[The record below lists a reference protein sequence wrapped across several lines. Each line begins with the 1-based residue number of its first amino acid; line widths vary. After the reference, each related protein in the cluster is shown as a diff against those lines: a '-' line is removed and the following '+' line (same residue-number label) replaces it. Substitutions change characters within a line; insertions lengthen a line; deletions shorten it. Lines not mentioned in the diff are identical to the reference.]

1 MNKTKL
7 IIKYL
12 VLDFLAAMVAWGAFF
27 IFRKC
32 YVDGIF
38 NSYYLRYVWSDH
50 KLYIGVIVI
59 PLFWLM
65 LHGLIGLYRNVYRK
79 SRLREFL
86 QVMTTSVF
94 GVLILFFTL
103 LLDDEILEY
112 RNYYQYVSVLF
123 VLHFGLTAIFRFV
136 LSSRVA
142 YQIKS
147 RKIGFPTILVGS
159 GQRAQKIYDELISA
173 KKSEGHFFEG
183 YVNINGEETSIDGL
197 KKLGSKNNLIEIIK
211 ELKIK
216 EVLIAIE
223 ENQKT
228 EIAEILSILDGENI
242 VIKVIPNLYQHLAGM
257 VKMGN
262 VFGAVLIE
270 IKIDVLPPWQKFVK
284 RLFDIL
290 TSVFILVL
298 GFPFYL
304 LIGLLV
310 KFSSE
315 GPMFFSQ
322 ERIGLGGKP
331 FNIFKY
337 RSMRIDAEAEGP
349 QLSKE
354 NDPRITALGKL
365 LRKTR
370 IDEFPQFWNVL
381 KGDMSLVGPRPE
393 RQFFINQITEKAPH
407 YRRLHRIKPGIT
419 SWGQVKYG
427 YAENVDEMLE
437 RLQYDLLYL
446 ENISIVLDLKI
457 LIYTVLIMFQA
468 RGK

>member
-103 LLDDEILEY
+103 LLDDEVLEY

-381 KGDMSLVGPRPE
+381 KGDMSLVCPRPE

-427 YAENVDEMLE
+427 YAENVDEMVE

>member
-1 MNKTKL
+1 LNKTKL

-315 GPMFFSQ
+315 GPIFFSQ
-322 ERIGLGGKP
+322 ERIGLRGKP

-427 YAENVDEMLE
+427 YAENVDEMVE

>member
-1 MNKTKL
+1 LNKTKL

-103 LLDDEILEY
+103 LLDDEVLEY

-419 SWGQVKYG
+419 
-427 YAENVDEMLE
+427 
-437 RLQYDLLYL
+437 
-446 ENISIVLDLKI
+446 
-457 LIYTVLIMFQA
+457 
-468 RGK
+468 

>member
-12 VLDFLAAMVAWGAFF
+12 VLDFLAAMVAWGVFF

-32 YVDGIF
+32 YVDGIY

-50 KLYIGVIVI
+50 KLYIGIIVI

-103 LLDDEILEY
+103 LLDDEVLEY
-112 RNYYQYVSVLF
+112 KNYYQYVTVLF
-123 VLHFGLTAIFRFV
+123 VLHFGLTAIFRIV
-136 LSSRVA
+136 LSSRIA

-159 GQRAQKIYDELISA
+159 GPRAQKIYDELISA

-183 YVNINGEETSIDGL
+183 YVNINGEQTSIDGL
-197 KKLGSKNNLIEIIK
+197 KKLGSKNDLIEIIK

-216 EVLIAIE
+216 EILIAIE

-290 TSVFILVL
+290 TSILILVL

-315 GPMFFSQ
+315 GPMFFMQ

-331 FNIFKY
+331 FKIFKY
-337 RSMRIDAEAEGP
+337 RSMRVDAEAKGP

-393 RQFFINQITEKAPH
+393 RQFFINQIIEKAPH

-427 YAENVDEMLE
+427 YAENVDEMVE

-446 ENISIVLDLKI
+446 ENISIILDLKI
-457 LIYTVLIMFQA
+457 LIYTVLIMFQG

>member
-1 MNKTKL
+1 LNKTKL

-12 VLDFLAAMVAWGAFF
+12 VLDFLAAMVAWGVFF

-38 NSYYLRYVWSDH
+38 NPYYLRYVWGDH
-50 KLYIGVIVI
+50 KLYIGIVVI
-59 PLFWLM
+59 PLFWII

-86 QVMTTSVF
+86 QVMTTSIM
-94 GVLILFFTL
+94 GVLVLFFTL
-103 LLDDEILEY
+103 LLDDEVIGY
-112 RNYYQYVSVLF
+112 QNYYQYVTVLF
-123 VLHFGLTAIFRFV
+123 ALHFGLTAVFRFT
-136 LSSRVA
+136 LSSRIA

-147 RKIGFPTILVGS
+147 RKIGFSTILVGS
-159 GQRAQKIYDELISA
+159 GSRAQKIYDELISA
-173 KKSEGHFFEG
+173 KKSEGHFFKG
-183 YVNINGEETSIDGL
+183 YVNINGEKTSINGL
-197 KKLGSKNNLIEIIK
+197 DKLGTKTDLVKIIK
-211 ELKIK
+211 EFNIK
-216 EVLIAIE
+216 EVIIATE
-223 ENQKT
+223 EDQKT

-242 VIKVIPNLYQHLAGM
+242 VIKVIPNLYQHLTGM

-270 IKIDVLPPWQKFVK
+270 IKIDVLPPWQEFFK
-284 RLFDIL
+284 RFFDIL
-290 TSVFILVL
+290 IAIITLVL
-298 GFPFYL
+298 GLPFYIL
-304 LIGLLV
+304 VGLSV

-315 GPMFFSQ
+315 GPIFFSQ
-322 ERIGLGGKP
+322 ERIGLGGKA
-331 FNIFKY
+331 FYIFKF
-337 RSMRIDAEAEGP
+337 RSMKVDAEAMGP

-354 NDPRITALGKL
+354 NDPRITVLGKF

-381 KGDMSLVGPRPE
+381 IGDMSLVGPRPE
-393 RQFFINQITEKAPH
+393 RQFFINQIIEKAPH
-407 YRRLHRIKPGIT
+407 YKRLHRIKPGIT

-427 YAENVDEMLE
+427 YAENVDEMIE

-446 ENISIVLDLKI
+446 ENISIILDLKI
-457 LIYTVLIMFQA
+457 LIYTVLIMIQG

>member
-12 VLDFLAAMVAWGAFF
+12 VLDFLAAMVAWGVFF

-32 YVDGIF
+32 YVDGIY

-50 KLYIGVIVI
+50 KLYIGIIVI

-103 LLDDEILEY
+103 LLDDEVLEY
-112 RNYYQYVSVLF
+112 KNYYQYVTVLF
-123 VLHFGLTAIFRFV
+123 VLHFGLTAIFRIV
-136 LSSRVA
+136 LSSRIA

-159 GQRAQKIYDELISA
+159 GPQAQKIYNELISA

-183 YVNINGEETSIDGL
+183 YVNINGEQTSIDGL
-197 KKLGSKNNLIEIIK
+197 KKLGSKNDLIEIIK

-216 EVLIAIE
+216 EILIAIE

-290 TSVFILVL
+290 TSILILVL

-315 GPMFFSQ
+315 GPMFFMQ

-331 FNIFKY
+331 FKIFKY
-337 RSMRIDAEAEGP
+337 RSMRVDAEAKGP

-393 RQFFINQITEKAPH
+393 RQFFINQIIEKAPH

-427 YAENVDEMLE
+427 YAENVDEMVE

-446 ENISIVLDLKI
+446 ENISIILDLKI
-457 LIYTVLIMFQA
+457 LIYTVLIMFQG

>member
-12 VLDFLAAMVAWGAFF
+12 VLDFLAAMVAWGVFF

-32 YVDGIF
+32 YVDGIY

-50 KLYIGVIVI
+50 KLYIGIIVI

-103 LLDDEILEY
+103 LLDDEVLEY
-112 RNYYQYVSVLF
+112 KNYYQYVTVLF
-123 VLHFGLTAIFRFV
+123 VLHFGLTAIFRIV
-136 LSSRVA
+136 LSSRIA

-159 GQRAQKIYDELISA
+159 GPRAQKIYNELISA

-183 YVNINGEETSIDGL
+183 YVNINGEQTSIDGL
-197 KKLGSKNNLIEIIK
+197 KKLGSKNDLIEIIK

-216 EVLIAIE
+216 EILIAIE

-290 TSVFILVL
+290 TSILILVL

-315 GPMFFSQ
+315 GPMFFMQ

-331 FNIFKY
+331 FKIFKY
-337 RSMRIDAEAEGP
+337 RSMRVDAEAKGP

-393 RQFFINQITEKAPH
+393 RQFFINQIIEKAPH

-427 YAENVDEMLE
+427 YAENVDEMVE

-446 ENISIVLDLKI
+446 ENISIILDLKI
-457 LIYTVLIMFQA
+457 LIYTVLIMFQG

>member
-1 MNKTKL
+1 LNKTKL

-103 LLDDEILEY
+103 LLDDEVLEY

-427 YAENVDEMLE
+427 YAENVDEMVE

>member
-50 KLYIGVIVI
+50 KFYIGVIVI

-103 LLDDEILEY
+103 LLDDEVLEY

-427 YAENVDEMLE
+427 YAENVDEMVE

>member
-427 YAENVDEMLE
+427 YAENVDEMVE

>member
-103 LLDDEILEY
+103 LLDDEVLEY

-123 VLHFGLTAIFRFV
+123 ALHFGLTAIFRFV

-427 YAENVDEMLE
+427 YAENVDEMVE

>member
-1 MNKTKL
+1 LNKTKL

>member
-103 LLDDEILEY
+103 LLDDEVLEY

-427 YAENVDEMLE
+427 YAENVDEMVE

>member
-1 MNKTKL
+1 MNKTRL

-12 VLDFLAAMVAWGAFF
+12 LLDFLAAMVAWGTFF
-27 IFRKC
+27 IYRKC
-32 YVDGIF
+32 FVDGVY
-38 NSYYLRYVWSDH
+38 NSYYLRYVWDDH
-50 KLYIGVIVI
+50 KLYIGIVVI
-59 PLFWLM
+59 PIFWIL

-79 SRLREFL
+79 SRLREFS
-86 QVMTTSVF
+86 QVLTTSIM

-103 LLDDEILEY
+103 LLDDEVMEY
-112 RNYYQYVSVLF
+112 RNYYQYLTVLF
-123 VLHFGLTAIFRFV
+123 TLHFGLTAIFRFA
-136 LSSRVA
+136 LSSRIA
-142 YQIKS
+142 HQIKS

-159 GQRAQKIYDELISA
+159 GSWAQKIYDELISA
-173 KKSEGHFFEG
+173 KKSEGHFFKG
-183 YVNINGEETSIDGL
+183 YVNINGEKTSVKGL
-197 KKLGSKNNLIEIIK
+197 KKLGSKIDLIRIIK
-211 ELKIK
+211 DFNIK
-216 EVLIAIE
+216 EVIIATE

-228 EIAEILSILDGENI
+228 EIAEILSILDGESI
-242 VIKVIPNLYQHLAGM
+242 VIKVIPNLYQHLTGM

-284 RLFDIL
+284 RFFDVL
-290 TSVFILVL
+290 TSILILVL
-298 GFPFYL
+298 GMPFYV

-310 KFSSE
+310 KLSSY
-315 GPMFFSQ
+315 GPVFFTQ
-322 ERIGLGGKP
+322 ERIGLGGKS
-331 FNIFKY
+331 FRIFKY
-337 RSMRIDAEAEGP
+337 RSMRVDAEAKGP

-354 NDPRITALGKL
+354 NDPRITGLGKF

-393 RQFFINQITEKAPH
+393 RQFFIDQIIEKAPH

-427 YAENVDEMLE
+427 YAENVDEMVE

-457 LIYTVLIMFQA
+457 LIYTVLIMFQG

>member
-12 VLDFLAAMVAWGAFF
+12 VLDFLAAMVAWGVFF

-32 YVDGIF
+32 YVDGIY

-50 KLYIGVIVI
+50 KLYIGIIVI

-103 LLDDEILEY
+103 LLDDEVLEY
-112 RNYYQYVSVLF
+112 KNYYQYVTVLF
-123 VLHFGLTAIFRFV
+123 VLHFGLTAIFRIV
-136 LSSRVA
+136 LSSRIA

-159 GQRAQKIYDELISA
+159 GPRAQKIYNELISA

-183 YVNINGEETSIDGL
+183 YVNINGEQTSIDGL
-197 KKLGSKNNLIEIIK
+197 KKLGSKNDLIEIIK

-216 EVLIAIE
+216 EILIAIE

-290 TSVFILVL
+290 TSILILVL

-315 GPMFFSQ
+315 GPMFFMQ
-322 ERIGLGGKP
+322 VRIGLGGKP
-331 FNIFKY
+331 FKIFKY
-337 RSMRIDAEAEGP
+337 RSMRVDAEAKGP

-393 RQFFINQITEKAPH
+393 RQFFINQIIEKAPH

-427 YAENVDEMLE
+427 YAENVDEMVE

-446 ENISIVLDLKI
+446 ENISIILDLKI
-457 LIYTVLIMFQA
+457 LIYTVLIMFQG

>member
-1 MNKTKL
+1 MNKTRL

-12 VLDFLAAMVAWGAFF
+12 TLDFLAAMVAWGTFF
-27 IFRKC
+27 IYRKC
-32 YVDGIF
+32 FVDGVY
-38 NSYYLRYVWSDH
+38 NSYYLRYVWGDH
-50 KLYIGVIVI
+50 KLYIGIVVI
-59 PLFWLM
+59 PLFWIL
-65 LHGLIGLYRNVYRK
+65 LHGLIGLYRNVYRR
-79 SRLREFL
+79 SRLRELL
-86 QVMTTSVF
+86 QVMTTSIM

-103 LLDDEILEY
+103 LLDDEIIEY
-112 RNYYQYVSVLF
+112 RNYYQYVTVLF
-123 VLHFGLTAIFRFV
+123 VLHFGLTALFRFI
-136 LSSRVA
+136 LSSLIA
-142 YQIKS
+142 HQIKS

-159 GQRAQKIYDELISA
+159 GSRAQKIYEELISA
-173 KKSEGHFFEG
+173 KKSEGHFFKG
-183 YVNINGEETSIDGL
+183 YVNINGEKTRINGL
-197 KKLGSKNNLIEIIK
+197 DKLGAKTDLIKIIK
-211 ELKIK
+211 DFDIK
-216 EVLIAIE
+216 EVIIATE

-270 IKIDVLPPWQKFVK
+270 IKIDVLPPWQEFFK
-284 RLFDIL
+284 RFFDIL
-290 TSVFILVL
+290 ISIFILVL
-298 GFPFYL
+298 GLPFYVM
-304 LIGLLV
+304 IGLLV
-310 KFSSE
+310 KFSSK
-315 GPMFFSQ
+315 GPVFFTQ

-331 FNIFKY
+331 FYIYKF
-337 RSMRIDAEAEGP
+337 RSMRLDAESKGP

-354 NDPRITALGKL
+354 NDPRITPLGRF

-381 KGDMSLVGPRPE
+381 RGDMSLVGPRPE
-393 RQFFINQITEKAPH
+393 RQFFIEQIIEKAPH

-427 YAENVDEMLE
+427 YAENVDEMVE

>member
-103 LLDDEILEY
+103 LLDDEVLEY

-270 IKIDVLPPWQKFVK
+270 IKIDVLPPWQKFIK

-419 SWGQVKYG
+419 SWGQIKYG
-427 YAENVDEMLE
+427 YAENVDEMVE

>member
-103 LLDDEILEY
+103 LLDDEVLEY

>member
-103 LLDDEILEY
+103 LLDDEVLEY
-112 RNYYQYVSVLF
+112 RNYYQHVSVLF

>member
-315 GPMFFSQ
+315 GPIFFSQ
-322 ERIGLGGKP
+322 ERIGLRGKP

-427 YAENVDEMLE
+427 YAENVDEMVE

>member
-211 ELKIK
+211 EHKIK

-284 RLFDIL
+284 RIFDIL

-315 GPMFFSQ
+315 GPIFFSQ
-322 ERIGLGGKP
+322 ERIGLRGKP

-427 YAENVDEMLE
+427 YAENVDEMVE

>member
-1 MNKTKL
+1 LNKTKL

-12 VLDFLAAMVAWGAFF
+12 VLDFLAAMVAWGVFF

-32 YVDGIF
+32 YVDGIY

-50 KLYIGVIVI
+50 KLYIGIIVI

-103 LLDDEILEY
+103 LLDDEVLEY
-112 RNYYQYVSVLF
+112 KKYYQYVTVLF
-123 VLHFGLTAIFRFV
+123 VLHFGLTAIFRIV
-136 LSSRVA
+136 LSSRIA

-159 GQRAQKIYDELISA
+159 GPRAQKIYNELISA

-183 YVNINGEETSIDGL
+183 YVNINGEQTSIDGL
-197 KKLGSKNNLIEIIK
+197 KKLGSKNDLIEIIK
-211 ELKIK
+211 DLKIK
-216 EVLIAIE
+216 EILIAIE

-290 TSVFILVL
+290 TSILILVL

-315 GPMFFSQ
+315 GPMFFMQ

-331 FNIFKY
+331 FKIFKY
-337 RSMRIDAEAEGP
+337 RSMRVDAEAKGP

-393 RQFFINQITEKAPH
+393 RQFFINQIIEKAPH

-427 YAENVDEMLE
+427 YAENVDEMVE

-446 ENISIVLDLKI
+446 ENISIILDLKI
-457 LIYTVLIMFQA
+457 LIYTVLIMFQG

>member
-12 VLDFLAAMVAWGAFF
+12 VLDFFAAMVAWGAFF

-32 YVDGIF
+32 YVDGIY
-38 NSYYLRYVWSDH
+38 NSYYLRYVWTDH
-50 KLYIGVIVI
+50 KLYIGIIVI
-59 PLFWLM
+59 PLFWLI

-103 LLDDEILEY
+103 LLDDEVLEY
-112 RNYYQYVSVLF
+112 RNYYQYVTVLF
-123 VLHFGLTAIFRFV
+123 VLHFGLTAILRFV
-136 LSSRVA
+136 LSSRIA
-142 YQIKS
+142 HQIKS

-159 GQRAQKIYDELISA
+159 GPRAQKIYDELISA

-183 YVNINGEETSIDGL
+183 YVNINGEKTSIVGL
-197 KKLGSKNNLIEIIK
+197 KKLGSKNDLIEIIK

-216 EVLIAIE
+216 EILIAIE
-223 ENQKT
+223 ENQKM

-270 IKIDVLPPWQKFVK
+270 IKIDVLPPWQKFIK

-290 TSVFILVL
+290 TSILILVL

-304 LIGLLV
+304 LIGSLV

-315 GPMFFSQ
+315 GPIFFMQ

-331 FNIFKY
+331 FKIFKY
-337 RSMRIDAEAEGP
+337 RSMRVDAEAKGP

-354 NDPRITALGKL
+354 NDPRITAIGKL

-393 RQFFINQITEKAPH
+393 RQFFINQIVEKAPH

-427 YAENVDEMLE
+427 YAENVDEMVE

-446 ENISIVLDLKI
+446 ENISIILDLKI
-457 LIYTVLIMFQA
+457 LIYTVLIMFQG